1 MKTIKDFQDLAAR
14 KDPLD
19 TYAKINK
26 WAAKE
31 YAKQWVDRLAEDLI
45 KNQGY
50 GSMHEDHFVKIIKNE
65 IDAQ

>member
-1 MKTIKDFQDLAAR
+1 MKTFREFQDRATER
-14 KDPLD
+14 DPFD

-31 YAKQWVDRLAEDLI
+31 YAKQWVDRLAKAMD

-50 GSMHEDHFVKIIKNE
+50 GSMSSDHIVNIIKAE
-65 IDAQ
+65 IDNQ

>member
-1 MKTIKDFQDLAAR
+1 MKTFREFQDRATER
-14 KDPLD
+14 DPFD

-31 YAKQWVDRLAEDLI
+31 YAKQWVDKLAKALDT
-45 KNQGY
+45 NQGY
-50 GSMHEDHFVKIIKNE
+50 GSMSSYHIVDIIKKE